1 MINEHGSILDILIFN
16 RVQIYQHLAVFRVNI
31 IKLLLDIDMLF
42 RQIIHYKRFQW
53 NMTEK

>member
-16 RVQIYQHLAVFRVNI
+16 RVQIYQHLAVSRVNI
-31 IKLLLDIDMLF
+31 IKLLLDVDMLF